1 MVACRCP
8 VVSHHPHK
16 KTSNTSKL
24 PFFMLF
30 LLHILSNNFMKIYFF
45 RYGGQSCKELWGVVM
60 ITMDAGTSSSFQQS
74 CTKWLELS
82 SLKITGMEQ
91 LPCLIVI
98 PGSSWSHSGM
108 KTWYTIFNVLLIWN
122 KKLNFFFLYLIIEL
136 WCWFQATEQSTYN
149 AVA

>member
-1 MVACRCP
+1 MKCILQCEPSGWVKHPKFKWWPADVPWSPIILTKKHQTP
-8 VVSHHPHK
+8 VSY
-16 KTSNTSKL
+16 
-24 PFFMLF
+24 PFLCYFYCIFYLVISWKF
-30 LLHILSNNFMKIYFF
+30 IFF
-45 RYGGQSCKELWGVVM
+45 RYGGQSFRELWGVVM

-108 KTWYTIFNVLLIWN
+108 KTWYTIFNVLLIW
-122 KKLNFFFLYLIIEL
+122 KKLNFFSYISL
-136 WCWFQATEQSTYN
+136 
-149 AVA
+149 